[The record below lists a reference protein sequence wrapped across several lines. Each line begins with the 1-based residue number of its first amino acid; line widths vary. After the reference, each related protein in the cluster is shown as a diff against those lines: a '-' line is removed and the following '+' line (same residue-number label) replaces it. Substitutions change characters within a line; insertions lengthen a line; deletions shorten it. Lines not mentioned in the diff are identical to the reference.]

1 MKLKKTDQLMKI
13 AEEYGDLVG
22 GEKKFLELYDQ
33 AHKDRY
39 SFLYL
44 KLSENPA
51 EAYIRF
57 ETKIYPPSNTPAP
70 ELEITEEE

>member
-1 MKLKKTDQLMKI
+1 
-13 AEEYGDLVG
+13 
-22 GEKKFLELYDQ
+22 
-33 AHKDRY
+33 
-39 SFLYL
+39 L

-70 ELEITEEE
+70 ELDITEEEL